1 MDTPERPE
9 RKATLSF
16 SMHFLELQ
24 KLGLLETKSILII
37 SAKIERAEDIKRDQ
51 QAQKKSKDFK

>member
-1 MDTPERPE
+1 MCIPIHIYPHY
-9 RKATLSF
+9 
-16 SMHFLELQ
+16 MHFLELT